1 MEKIL
6 ILNGSPR
13 APKSNS
19 KRYAE
24 IFMKHYP
31 HETVYRSVNPKN
43 QPGLCKEINDY
54 TQVLLVFPLY
64 ADALPSGFLQFLKT
78 LETHPP
84 TRKPRIS
91 ILINCGFLEYEQ
103 NEVAISMM
111 KLFCRRNGYPMG
123 SILMLGS
130 GEALLDTPFKYIAH
144 RKIRQLALSIAN
156 GHYRIL
162 TGTMPLSK
170 TLFRMAAEIYWTR
183 YGKRFGTSKRQMQ
196 TLEIERNAFQ

>member
-31 HETVYRSVNPKN
+31 HETIYRSVNPKN
-43 QPGLCKEINDY
+43 HLNLCKEINDY
-54 TQVLLVFPLY
+54 TQVLFVFPLY

-78 LETHPP
+78 LEVHPP
-84 TRKPRIS
+84 VRKPLIS

-103 NEVAISMM
+103 NEVAIRMM
-111 KLFCRRNGYPMG
+111 QLFCRRNGYSIG

-130 GEALLDTPFKYIAH
+130 GEAMLDTPFKYIAH
-144 RKIRQLALSIAN
+144 RKIRQLAQSIST
-156 GHYRIL
+156 GHNLTL
-162 TGTMPLSK
+162 TGTMPLPK
-170 TLFRMAAEIYWTR
+170 TLFRMAADIYWTR

-196 TLEIERNAFQ
+196 TSEIEKGMTS

>member
-13 APKSNS
+13 APRSNS

-31 HETVYRSVNPKN
+31 HEAVYRSVNPRN
-43 QPGLCKEINDY
+43 HLSLCKEINDY
-54 TQVLLVFPLY
+54 TQVLFVFPLY

-78 LETHPP
+78 LEAHPP
-84 TRKPRIS
+84 VRKPLIS
-91 ILINCGFLEYEQ
+91 ILINCGFLEHEQ
-103 NEVAISMM
+103 NEVAIRMM
-111 KLFCRRNGYPMG
+111 QLFCRRNGYPMG

-130 GEALLDTPFKYIAH
+130 GEAILGTPFKYIAN
-144 RKIRQLALSIAN
+144 RKIRQLAQSIASER
-156 GHYRIL
+156 YRTL

-183 YGKRFGTSKRQMQ
+183 YGKRFGTSKQQMR
-196 TLEIERNAFQ
+196 TMEIERNASS

>member
-31 HETVYRSVNPKN
+31 HEAVYRAVNSKN
-43 QPGLCKEINDY
+43 HLTLCKEINDY
-54 TQVLLVFPLY
+54 TQILFVFPLY
-64 ADALPSGFLQFLKT
+64 ADALPSGFLHFLKT

-84 TRKPRIS
+84 ARKPLIS
-91 ILINCGFLEYEQ
+91 ILINCGFLEHEQ
-103 NEVAISMM
+103 NEVAIRMM
-111 KLFCRRNGYPMG
+111 RLFCRRNGYLMG

-130 GEALLDTPFKYIAH
+130 GEAILNTPFKYIAT
-144 RKIRQLALSIAN
+144 RKIRQLAQSIAS
-156 GHYRIL
+156 GRYRTL

-183 YGKRFGTSKRQMQ
+183 YGKRFGTSKPQMQ
-196 TLEIERNAFQ
+196 TMEIERNASS

>member
-1 MEKIL
+1 MERIL

-31 HETVYRSVNPKN
+31 YEAVYRPITSKN
-43 QPGLCKEINDY
+43 HLSLCEEMKNY
-54 TQVLLVFPLY
+54 THVLFVFPLY
-64 ADALPSGFLQFLKT
+64 ADALPSGFLQFLKN
-78 LETHPP
+78 LEAHPP
-84 TRKPRIS
+84 IRKPRIS

-103 NEVAISMM
+103 NEVAVRMM
-111 KLFCRRNGYPMG
+111 QLFCRRNEYPLG

-144 RKIRQLALSIAN
+144 RKIRQFVQSIST
-156 GHYRIL
+156 GRHRTL

-170 TLFRMAAEIYWTR
+170 TLFRMAADIYWTR

-196 TLEIERNAFQ
+196 TLEIEK

>member
-31 HETVYRSVNPKN
+31 HEAVYRSVTPRNHLS
-43 QPGLCKEINDY
+43 LCKEIDDY
-54 TQVLLVFPLY
+54 TQVLFVFPLY

-78 LETHPP
+78 LEAYPP
-84 TRKPRIS
+84 ARKPLIS
-91 ILINCGFLEYEQ
+91 ILINCGFLEHEQ
-103 NEVAISMM
+103 NEVAIRMIQ
-111 KLFCRRNGYPMG
+111 LFCRRNGYSMG
-123 SILMLGS
+123 AILMLGS
-130 GEALLDTPFKYIAH
+130 GEAILDTPFKYIAT
-144 RKIRQLALSIAN
+144 RKIRQLAQSIAS
-156 GHYRIL
+156 GRYRTL

-183 YGKRFGTSKRQMQ
+183 YGKRFGTSKQQMQ
-196 TLEIERNAFQ
+196 TMEIERNASS